1 MKVHTKPALGVEP
14 QETSNED
21 HSQETP
27 STPSHG
33 ALTDDDADQEGPL
46 DSTDCRRSPE
56 VNKCKREFV
65 DSLFIKYTI

>member
-1 MKVHTKPALGVEP
+1 MKVHTKPALRAEL

-21 HSQETP
+21 HSQETL
-27 STPSHG
+27 STPCHG

-46 DSTDCRRSPE
+46 DGGRSPE
-56 VNKCKREFV
+56 VDKRKREFV